1 MPAESNDVSGQDTS
15 SGLRTN
21 AQRTLPRRTYRL
33 RILGMGLASLPLM
46 AVMHELRAAWPAW
59 TLMALTCFAW
69 PHLAYALA
77 RRSKDP
83 FLAEL
88 RNLVVDS
95 AIAGSWVPVM
105 HFNLLP
111 SAVLLSVVSA
121 DKISVGVRGLLL
133 RSLPASLVALLG
145 VGLLTGFAFQ
155 PLTSMTVIASCLPI
169 MIIHTLAVS
178 ATSYRLVRRVQAQ
191 NLRLEALSRMDT
203 LTGLYARGH
212 WEILAQAAL
221 RDSGPGSA
229 ATMLVLDIDR
239 FKEINDRYGHGV
251 GDDVLRGIADLVWRN
266 MPVGSHA
273 GRLGGDE
280 FAIVVPYPLHEAES
294 AAEGIRAAVHGLEFP
309 NAPGLRCTISA
320 GIASAPGTGTDL
332 RGWIESADRAL
343 YRAKQAGRNRAVS
356 ADPVA
361 AS

>member
-1 MPAESNDVSGQDTS
+1 MPAESKDVSSQDAS

-46 AVMHELRAAWPAW
+46 AVMHELDSAWPAW
-59 TLMALTCFAW
+59 AWMVLSCFAW

-77 RRSKDP
+77 RRDKDP

-95 AIAGSWVPVM
+95 AIAGSWVPLM

-145 VGLLTGFAFQ
+145 ASLLTGFAFQ
-155 PLTSMTVIASCLPI
+155 PLTSMTVLASCLPI

-191 NLRLEALSRMDT
+191 NLRLEELSRMDT
-203 LTGLYARGH
+203 LTGLYARRH
-212 WEILAQAAL
+212 WEILAEAAL
-221 RDSGPGSA
+221 RGTGTGGGA
-229 ATMLVLDIDR
+229 AMLVLDIDR
-239 FKEINDRYGHGV
+239 FKEINDRHGHAV
-251 GDDVLRGIADLVWRN
+251 GDDVLRGIAGLVWRN
-266 MPVGSHA
+266 MPVGCHA

-280 FAIVVPYPLHEAES
+280 FAIVLPYPLRDAASVAEK
-294 AAEGIRAAVHGLEFP
+294 IRTAVEELDFAH
-309 NAPGLRCTISA
+309 APGLRCTVSI
-320 GIASAPGTGTDL
+320 GIAGAPAAGTDL
-332 RGWIESADRAL
+332 RGWVENADRAL
-343 YRAKQAGRNRAVS
+343 YRAKQAGRNRAE
-356 ADPVA
+356 A
-361 AS
+361 AG